1 MRTLP
6 AIIVIAALVAGAAY
20 LAAEP
25 GSVVLTWQGRH
36 IYTSVARLAL
46 GIVLLAMLAAA
57 LFHLLRKLLGGP
69 RAFMRG
75 RREKRRREGYRALTQ
90 GMVAVAA
97 GDAEEAQKFARKADV
112 LLAEPPLTL
121 LLSAQAAQLSGDE
134 QAAARYFTA
143 MLERAETEFL
153 GLRGLVMQALRGGDE
168 RAALGLVER
177 ARRLRPRTPWVV
189 TSLFELQAR
198 AGKWYEAEQTLIEGV
213 KRKAL
218 PEAATHHHR
227 TVLLHERSRAAEAEG
242 AQPQALQLAA
252 KAHGA
257 ELGFAPGAVHYATL
271 LRVGG
276 RTKHAARAL
285 EASWRVAPHP
295 DIAAGLGRA
304 LRRGDAGRA
313 DEANRP
319 ARRRQ
324 SRPCR
329 EPARASAGGARR
341 AALGRGAPPSRSA
354 GCEARRGR
362 GAVEPAG
369 LPDDG
374 RTRRGAARE
383 HARGAG
389 VARAGGDDDGARSR
403 LALRRLRRGECRLER
418 GLPALPRLCQ
428 PRLADAR
435 RQRAAAAGAS
445 EPDAAGGGAGAVA
458 RRRDDDPAAGGE
470 DGVARGAVDARRRPA
485 VRSAARRGKPT

>member
-69 RAFMRG
+69 RAFLRG

-97 GDAEEAQKFARKADV
+97 GDAEEALKFARKADV

-143 MLERAETEFL
+143 MLERPETEFL
-153 GLRGLVMQALRGGDE
+153 GLRGLVMQALRSGDE

-177 ARRLRPRTPWVV
+177 ARRLRPRTPWVAS
-189 TSLFELQAR
+189 SLYELQAR
-198 AGKWYEAEQTLIEGV
+198 AGKWYEAEATLIEAV

-218 PEAATHHHR
+218 PEAATRHHR

-242 AQPQALQLAA
+242 AQAQALQLAA

-257 ELGFAPGAVHYATL
+257 ELGFAPGAARYAQL

-276 RTKHAARAL
+276 RTRHAARAL
-285 EASWRVAPHP
+285 EASWRAAPHP
-295 DIAAGLGRA
+295 DLAEAWAALFADETPVDRVKQTDRLAAANPDHVESHLAQARAALAARLWGEARRHLEALGAKLGDGAAPLSPRVCRLMAELEEAQHENMAAARAWLGRA
-304 LRRGDAGRA
+304 ATTTALD
-313 DEANRP
+313 P
-319 ARRRQ
+319 AWI
-324 SRPCR
+324 CGACGA
-329 EPARASAGGARR
+329 ESAGWSALCPHCR
-341 AALGRGAPPSRSA
+341 AFASLAWR
-354 GCEARRGR
+354 
-362 GAVEPAG
+362 
-369 LPDDG
+369 LP
-374 RTRRGAARE
+374 
-383 HARGAG
+383 
-389 VARAGGDDDGARSR
+389 GG
-403 LALRRLRRGECRLER
+403 
-418 GLPALPRLCQ
+418 
-428 PRLADAR
+428 
-435 RQRAAAAGAS
+435 
-445 EPDAAGGGAGAVA
+445 
-458 RRRDDDPAAGGE
+458 
-470 DGVARGAVDARRRPA
+470 
-485 VRSAARRGKPT
+485 SAARLLPAPASLMPPLPVPAPWPSAETLPPAAKAG